1 MLGGLVLC
9 LSADRG
15 RRVGSG
21 GPSFS
26 SICFAPRMWLRRTDA
41 NRPGK
46 NLYVDFGKDSVLQA
60 MFNASIVIE
69 LGDGNLS
76 LFWSDHWLGHNS
88 PCLIA
93 PELCKLIKPRTR
105 NTRTVDAALLD
116 KRWIQDITGTLTVQ
130 ALYEYLILWEAAE
143 GVQLRQGVDVAHLG
157 R

>member
-1 MLGGLVLC
+1 
-9 LSADRG
+9 
-15 RRVGSG
+15 
-21 GPSFS
+21 
-26 SICFAPRMWLRRTDA
+26 
-41 NRPGK
+41 
-46 NLYVDFGKDSVLQA
+46 

-105 NTRTVDAALLD
+105 NTRTVAAALLD

-143 GVQLRQGVDVAHLG
+143 GVQLRQGVEDTIKWKWTSDATYSARSAYQAFFLG
-157 R
+157 SAQFEGARPIWKAWAPLKVKIFTWLAVKGRIWTADRS